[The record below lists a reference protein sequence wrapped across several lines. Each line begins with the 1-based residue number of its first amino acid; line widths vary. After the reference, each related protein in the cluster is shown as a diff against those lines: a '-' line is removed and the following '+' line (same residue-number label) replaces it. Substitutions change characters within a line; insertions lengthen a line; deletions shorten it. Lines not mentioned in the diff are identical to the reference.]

1 MKGANQIMFSR
12 RELKRARIIKIG
24 LVIAGTVTGIF
35 LFFKLSFYV
44 MPFIIAFL
52 IASIVEPI
60 IRFLMRKAKMPRK
73 IAVPITLLFFIC
85 SFGVIITLIIVR
97 LINEIKSVAVILPD
111 IATNLYADIT
121 VLVNKGI
128 DVFQWLPPE
137 ITDNIGSILSDLSK
151 NLTNL
156 LKSITKGAYITA
168 VSIPEA
174 LLFTIITILAAFFI
188 ANDREKISRFFTAQ
202 FPESWINKVKG
213 IINDMFSALA
223 GYIKAQLIIMMITFI
238 ELFIGFTIIR
248 VRYSLLLAFIISI
261 LDAFPILGTGGFLV
275 PWSIY
280 SFFAGNI
287 RIGVSLLIL
296 YGIVLIVRQLIEPKI
311 VGTQIGIY
319 PLVTL
324 MAMYTGLKIFG
335 FMGLILG
342 PIIVILIRNI
352 MVGILKNRTIKDL
365 IEAKGNQVDSS

>member
-1 MKGANQIMFSR
+1 MLNR

-24 LVIAGTVTGIF
+24 LVVAGIVVGIF
-35 LFFKLSFYV
+35 LFYKLSFYV
-44 MPFIIAFL
+44 MPFIIAFI
-52 IASIVEPI
+52 IASIIEPI
-60 IRFLMRKAKMPRK
+60 IRFLMRKAKIPRK
-73 IAVPITLLFFIC
+73 AAAPITLLFFLC

-97 LINEIKSVAVILPD
+97 LINEIKSVAVALPD
-111 IATNLYADIT
+111 LITNLYANIT
-121 VLVNKGI
+121 ILINRGI

-137 ITDNIGSILSDLSK
+137 VTDNIGSVLLDLSK

-174 LLFTIITILAAFFI
+174 LLFTIITIISTFFI
-188 ANDREKISRFFTAQ
+188 SKDREKISRFFSTQ
-202 FPESWINKVKG
+202 FPKNWIDKAKG

-223 GYIKAQLIIMMITFI
+223 GYLKAQLIIMMITFV

-261 LDAFPILGTGGFLV
+261 LDALPVLGTGGFLV

-287 RIGVSLLIL
+287 RIGVSLLVL

-335 FMGLILG
+335 FLGLILG
-342 PIIVILIRNI
+342 PIIVLLIKNI
-352 MVGILKNRTIKDL
+352 MSGVLRNRTIKDL
-365 IEAKGNQVDSS
+365 IDTKESKVPGG